1 MGKTADCKSALR
13 KEDGGSIPS
22 QRTKW
27 YNYYMKININK
38 VKTMGQ
44 TKVPLKIQW
53 KKTFASK
60 PAPKPRK
67 TYRKPSSG
75 IGVGH

>member
-1 MGKTADCKSALR
+1 
-13 KEDGGSIPS
+13 
-22 QRTKW
+22 
-27 YNYYMKININK
+27 MKININK